1 MLDANGQPI
10 IGHGVIKPI
19 DLKLVLAQLEKRAF
33 DVAGYNQRILDE
45 LRSEQPAYYRTVRM
59 LAESF
64 ANEMCQRDTPE
75 WEFWMSRFM
84 FIIALTYK
92 IISVGIESRWMDEDI
107 RL

>member
-1 MLDANGQPI
+1 MFNASGQRI

-19 DLKLVLAQLEKRAF
+19 DLDLVRAQLEKRAF
-33 DVAGYNQRILDE
+33 DFSGYDQKLLDE
-45 LRSEQPAYYRTVRM
+45 LRSEQPAYYRTMRM
-59 LAESF
+59 LAENF

-84 FIIALTYK
+84 FIIAFTYK